1 MRTTVKT
8 LMAIALLLIHGAT
21 FAQDGRQ
28 GWLVDTMYRS
38 GKINSVL
45 AVVAVLIA
53 GLATWMFVM
62 DRKLRRM
69 EREQQQRN

>member
-1 MRTTVKT
+1 
-8 LMAIALLLIHGAT
+8 MAIALLLIHGAT

-53 GLATWMFVM
+53 EIGRASC
-62 DRKLRRM
+62 R
-69 EREQQQRN
+69 ERVYVLV

>member
-1 MRTTVKT
+1 
-8 LMAIALLLIHGAT
+8 MAIALLLIHGAT

-69 EREQQQRN
+69 AREQQQRN

>member
-1 MRTTVKT
+1 
-8 LMAIALLLIHGAT
+8 MAIALLLIHGAT
-21 FAQDGRQ
+21 FAQDGRE
-28 GWLVDTMYRS
+28 GGLVDTMYRS

>member
-8 LMAIALLLIHGAT
+8 LMAIALLLLHVAT